1 MEKRALLAI
10 ALSAALLIAYQLLFA
25 PSPPPKPAPPAQQ
38 AEAPRREVREAPP
51 PPPPPVPVVEE
62 KRPAAPAKE
71 VLVETP
77 LYRAVFTTEGARVKE
92 WVLRYRGDKPLAL
105 PPEALPLE
113 LTLARPGGQ
122 GERLV
127 YAVEPDHL
135 ALGTAQPS
143 GELRFTAVDR
153 YGLRVT
159 KIVRFSADS
168 YRVGVR
174 LRLENLQKVPQGVE
188 GDLVWAAPPHVGAS
202 DRFGQ
207 DLGRLIEYSEGA
219 IRSAAEAASTKDRPV
234 EEVGPRPEPGQE
246 AKPPKPFERLV
257 EDPQGWVALEN
268 SHYIAAVLP
277 PDSIPLLVEQTP
289 QVSRAGLALRG
300 VRLEPGQPWE
310 ATALLYVGPKEYG
323 RLAALGARLEGVVFR
338 GWSFF
343 WLFPMEW
350 FAFPLLWLMNF
361 FSAHLWGNY
370 GIAIILLTVVIKIL
384 FYPLTHK
391 GMASMKRMQTL
402 QPKINALRA
411 KYKSDTQRLQ
421 RETMELYRQYG
432 VNPLGGCLPI
442 VVQIPIF
449 YALYVTLS
457 VSVELQGSP
466 FLCLGKVWEWLPFVG
481 GQHLW
486 ICDLSKPDPT
496 YVLPILMGVSMLIQ
510 QKMTPTVGDPRQA
523 RLMMFMPIVFT
534 FMFLSFPSGLVLY
547 WLVNN
552 VLSIAQQYLIDR
564 RAKLA
569 SAPEAKSK
577 EARRAEPKERKA

>member
-25 PSPPPKPAPPAQQ
+25 PSPPPKPAPPAQP

-51 PPPPPVPVVEE
+51 PPPPVPVVKE

-135 ALGTAQPS
+135 TLGTAQPS

-168 YRVGVR
+168 YRVEVQ

-188 GDLVWAAPPHVGAS
+188 GDLVWTAPPYVGAS

-207 DLGRLIEYSEGA
+207 DLGRALEYRQGQIHVPSKEEEP
-219 IRSAAEAASTKDRPV
+219 AARPAS
-234 EEVGPRPEPGQE
+234 GQE

-277 PDSIPLLVEQTP
+277 PDSIPLLVEQTS

-300 VRLEPGQPWE
+300 VRLEPGRPWE
-310 ATALLYVGPKEYG
+310 ATARLYVGPKEYS
-323 RLAALGARLEGVVFR
+323 RLAAFGVRLEGVVFH

-370 GIAIILLTVVIKIL
+370 GIAIVLLTVVIKIL

-391 GMASMKRMQTL
+391 SMASMKRMQAL
-402 QPKINALRA
+402 QPQINALRA
-411 KYKSDTQRLQ
+411 KYKNDTQRLQ
-421 RETMELYRQYG
+421 RETMELYRQHG

-442 VVQIPIF
+442 IIQIPIF
-449 YALYVTLS
+449 YALYATLS

-466 FLCLGKVWEWLPFVG
+466 FLCLGKAWEWLPFVG
-481 GQHLW
+481 GQDLW
-486 ICDLSKPDPT
+486 ICDLSRLDPT
-496 YVLPILMGVSMLIQ
+496 YVLPLLMGVSMLIQ

-569 SAPEAKSK
+569 IAPEAKSK